1 MSVSKRSCPAER
13 FSVLVIRPSS
23 QALSDIQRLVLVAP
37 GKMFFFGVKPPL
49 MADNQL
55 TNYYLNCS
63 SSVKEGESEFNDF
76 AKSFDRI
83 QRV

>member
-37 GKMFFFGVKPPL
+37 GKMFFFFF
-49 MADNQL
+49 
-55 TNYYLNCS
+55 S
-63 SSVKEGESEFNDF
+63 GENLL
-76 AKSFDRI
+76 
-83 QRV
+83 